1 MTAPLICSIYKS
13 PKKDEMYLYVEKKA
27 QFSKVPEVL
36 LEQFGKPVHVFDM
49 LLKEDKTLAR
59 VKAKDVLDSIAEK
72 GFFLQMPPPKEAYM
86 LDAYRAPTQG
96 RY

>member
-1 MTAPLICSIYKS
+1 MKPVLCSIYKS
-13 PKKDEMYLYVEKKA
+13 PKRDEMYLYVLKQE
-27 QFSKVPEVL
+27 QFAKVPELL

-49 LLKEDKTLAR
+49 LLKADRKLAR
-59 VKAKDVLDSIAEK
+59 AKVEDVLAAIESQ

-86 LDAYRAPTQG
+86 LDNYRAPTEG